1 MDEVGIASSFG
12 SSGPWCGRAWACGE
26 TLCPQPRAPRGVT
39 ADAIERLEREQ
50 PAAMA
55 TWRHPRELAERVR
68 STPPAHQWSSRDDA
82 TRLAVEQDLERGGRA

>member
-55 TWRHPRELAERVR
+55 TWRRILEDRTSGSVRGRRHSHSRSPFHRTRED
-68 STPPAHQWSSRDDA
+68 PGQ
-82 TRLAVEQDLERGGRA
+82 GY